1 MPQLFLFMN
10 VRVKGKNENDLV
22 SFNVN
27 VLVSFYNNRL
37 DDIAFCILGV
47 SELYAPCQFKN

>member
-1 MPQLFLFMN
+1 MPQLILFMN

-22 SFNVN
+22 GFNVN

-47 SELYAPCQFKN
+47 SELDAPCQFKN